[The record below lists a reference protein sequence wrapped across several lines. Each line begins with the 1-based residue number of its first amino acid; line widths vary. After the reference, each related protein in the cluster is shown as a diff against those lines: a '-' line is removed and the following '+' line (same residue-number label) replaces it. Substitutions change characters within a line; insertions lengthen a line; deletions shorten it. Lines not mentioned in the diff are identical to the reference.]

1 MLDSAVTLFSFSA
14 TTPTAMPTES
24 HALIL
29 KECNVYAFSAGRIFS
44 EFEELTFDS
53 LNCNDY
59 GFGTLE
65 LELTFPS
72 GIVKEAYPDFYTK
85 CIVIRTDKQFFIK
98 PMKVRNQPH
107 CSKINRV
114 GDLVIGL
121 RYYFRSESEI
131 QQIISCTSLLIE
143 GFVALGKPQNVFGI
157 MCQLEKENG
166 TWQISSSYTY
176 KPKYAK
182 NIKHLL
188 D

>member
-1 MLDSAVTLFSFSA
+1 MFDSAVTLFSFSA
-14 TTPTAMPTES
+14 SAPAITPPES

-29 KECNVYAFSAGRIFS
+29 KECKVYAFSAGRIFS

-65 LELTFPS
+65 LELTFSS

-85 CIVIRTDKQFFIK
+85 CVVIRTDKQFFIK
-98 PMKVRNQPH
+98 PMKMRNRAH

-114 GDLVIGL
+114 GDIVVGL
-121 RYYFRSESEI
+121 RYYFRSEKEI
-131 QQIISCTSLLIE
+131 QQIVSCTSLLIE

-157 MCQLEKENG
+157 MCQLEKEG
-166 TWQISSSYTY
+166 STWQISSSYTY

-182 NIKHLL
+182 NIKRLL